1 MTAST
6 CRTAGNRAPGG
17 MGCEPRPAD
26 AGQLVSAGQPGSAA
40 EPGGAAQ
47 AAGGAPLVR
56 LAAVSGVA
64 TVTLARP
71 SMHNAL
77 VPEML
82 LDLCVALETAGRRE
96 DVRCLLLQA
105 DGPEFSIG
113 ADLRRLAREMSGPG
127 LQAYAAELA
136 GLLNQAMLTLMRLTQ
151 PVVARVHGRVDGLA
165 LGLVLA
171 ADVGIAGEDA
181 RFTAGQPGAGLAPG
195 GGWSALLP
203 RLAGARR
210 AGAGLLLER
219 EIGALEACDWGI
231 VTEVLPGAALQAHAV
246 EVARRIARASPAAMR
261 NAKRTLLGD
270 LAEAEAAL
278 EAERL
283 HFIEAICETEARE
296 RVDRFLRAN
305 PAYPDDGAAA

>member
-1 MTAST
+1 MTPATRRLASGVT
-6 CRTAGNRAPGG
+6 PEGSGPVRRQASPAHAAAGASG
-17 MGCEPRPAD
+17 A
-26 AGQLVSAGQPGSAA
+26 
-40 EPGGAAQ
+40 GAAQ
-47 AAGGAPLVR
+47 EAGEPPLVR
-56 LAAVSGVA
+56 LAAASGVA

-105 DGPEFSIG
+105 DGADFSIG
-113 ADLRRLAREMSGPG
+113 PDLRRLAREMSGPG

-151 PVVARVHGRVDGLA
+151 PVVARVHGRVEGLA

-171 ADVGIAGEDA
+171 ADVVIAGEDA

-195 GGWSALLP
+195 GGWTALLP

-219 EIGALEACDWGI
+219 EILAREACDWGV
-231 VTEVLPGAALQAHAV
+231 VTELAPAAGLQAHAV
-246 EVARRIARASPAAMR
+246 EVATRIAQASPAAMR

-270 LAEAEAAL
+270 LAAAEAAL

-283 HFIEAICETEARE
+283 RFIEVTCGAEARQ

-305 PAYPDDGAAA
+305 PAYPDEGAAA

>member
-1 MTAST
+1 MTASI
-6 CRTAGNRAPGG
+6 RRPAPG
-17 MGCEPRPAD
+17 PAPEG
-26 AGQLVSAGQPGSAA
+26 AGP
-40 EPGGAAQ
+40 E
-47 AAGGAPLVR
+47 AGGAPLVR
-56 LAAVSGVA
+56 LAAAAGVA

-71 SMHNAL
+71 SMRNAL

-105 DGPEFSIG
+105 DGADFSIG
-113 ADLRRLAREMSGPG
+113 PDLRRLAREMSGPG

-151 PVVARVHGRVDGLA
+151 PVVARVHGRVEGLA

-171 ADVGIAGEDA
+171 ADVVIAGEDA

-195 GGWSALLP
+195 GGWTALLP

-219 EIGALEACDWGI
+219 EIGAREARDWGV
-231 VTEVLPGAALQAHAV
+231 VTELAPAAGLDAHAAAA
-246 EVARRIARASPAAMR
+246 ARRIAQASPAAMR

-270 LAEAEAAL
+270 LADAEAAL

-283 HFIEAICETEARE
+283 RFVEATCEAEARE
-296 RVDRFLRAN
+296 RVDRFLRAH
-305 PAYPDDGAAA
+305 PAYPDEGAAA

>member
-1 MTAST
+1 MSAPIRRPTRDPAPE
-6 CRTAGNRAPGG
+6 RAVP
-17 MGCEPRPAD
+17 
-26 AGQLVSAGQPGSAA
+26 
-40 EPGGAAQ
+40 

-56 LAAVSGVA
+56 LAAASGVA
-64 TVTLARP
+64 TVTLARAP
-71 SMHNAL
+71 MHNAL

-96 DVRCLLLQA
+96 DVRCVLLQA
-105 DGPEFSIG
+105 EGEDFSIG
-113 ADLRRLAREMSGPG
+113 PDLRRLAREMRGPG

-151 PVVARVHGRVDGLA
+151 PVLARVHGRVEGLA

-171 ADVGIAGEDA
+171 ADVVIATEDA

-195 GGWSALLP
+195 GGWTALLP

-219 EIGALEACDWGI
+219 EIVAGEARDWGI
-231 VTEVLPGAALQAHAV
+231 VTELAPAVDLRVHAAAA
-246 EVARRIARASPAAMR
+246 AARIAQASPASMR
-261 NAKRTLLGD
+261 KAKRTLLGD
-270 LAEAEAAL
+270 LADAEAAL

-283 HFIEAICETEARE
+283 QFIEATCEAETRE
-296 RVDRFLRAN
+296 RVERFLRSN
-305 PAYPDDGAAA
+305 PAYPDDGTPA